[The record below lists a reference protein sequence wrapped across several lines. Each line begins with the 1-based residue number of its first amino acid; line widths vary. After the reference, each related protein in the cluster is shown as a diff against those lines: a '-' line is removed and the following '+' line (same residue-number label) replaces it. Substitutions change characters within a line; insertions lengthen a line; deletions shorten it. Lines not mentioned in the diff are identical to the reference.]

1 MDQNWSNLITIDFV
15 DNLRPMPAGLFFGHC
30 RSRLCFGMH
39 WPRFF
44 GRHRLRLFFDKRRL
58 MIFFKRCWSISSKTF
73 SVNVYQCYF
82 LDDVS
87 YDFFFVRLWL
97 GLFFCLCCLEF
108 LVDVDWWFFFPMQFF
123 KWWWLSF
130 LKLTLIGVIFW
141 LMSSKFFLTNASD
154 IFFYQHWLGFF
165 QPTLTVTIFLA
176 DVGYFFGWC
185 RLVFL
190 PTLVDLLLLVDT
202 IFWSTSTDDEFW

>member
-1 MDQNWSNLITIDFV
+1 
-15 DNLRPMPAGLFFGHC
+15 
-30 RSRLCFGMH
+30 
-39 WPRFF
+39 
-44 GRHRLRLFFDKRRL
+44 

-141 LMSSKFFLTNASD
+141 LMSSRVFLTNACWWCFAAD
-154 IFFYQHWLGFF
+154 IGLGYFYRHSLGF
-165 QPTLTVTIFLA
+165 
-176 DVGYFFGWC
+176 YFGWC
-185 RLVFL
+185 RPKNNHGQCL
-190 PTLVDLLLLVDT
+190 PKFVIGRCRPKNSINQQKQIDQCRQKN
-202 IFWSTSTDDEFW
+202 